1 MHARTVSMSRYVRF
15 GSLPDIGERLP
26 ECLLYPIP
34 DIGRPIYEYTP
45 LVLLSHR
52 LRRYGGQRC
61 HLAHGIVDVE

>member
-1 MHARTVSMSRYVRF
+1 MLGRSDVRL
-15 GSLPDIGERLP
+15 GSLADIGERLP
-26 ECLLYPIP
+26 EWLLYLIL
-34 DIGRPIYEYTP
+34 DIGRQFMSNTP